1 MRSVTGTER
10 GRETHSK
17 TNETM
22 KKTKREA
29 AAAVQVQ
36 VQGRRRE
43 AGMTGV

>member
-10 GRETHSK
+10 GRETHTK

-29 AAAVQVQ
+29 AAAVRVQ
-36 VQGRRRE
+36 VQGWRRE